1 MSRWEDLVPGGAWLL
16 SRAEEQPPVE
26 ESADMEPAQ
35 SAPGSLGEMDS
46 LRPEKERCY
55 ESQGRPQ
62 KQKQKKVAMSQDR
75 CIPRG
80 RITHHCTEC
89 RKNFTCLQDLSQHEC
104 VQQHC
109 TKCGKRFRQLY
120 NLRKPGSLLKSF

>member
-1 MSRWEDLVPGGAWLL
+1 MMVQHLCLQLREVFEDVAVYFTRNEWELLDDEDKVLYRDQVVKNYQALV
-16 SRAEEQPPVE
+16 
-26 ESADMEPAQ
+26 
-35 SAPGSLGEMDS
+35 SLGKALGLAS
-46 LRPEKERCY
+46 PWRY
-55 ESQGRPQ
+55 
-62 KQKQKKVAMSQDR
+62 DR